1 MKVVIIG
8 LSAAGLSC
16 LETLLRFSPGSEIS
30 VISEEKRLPYCRC
43 ILTEYLGREIR
54 EEFLTV
60 RDPSHF
66 PPNVTFLPG
75 ERAVSIDPPAK
86 TVALQSGK
94 KLRYD
99 KLLIATGANAV
110 RPDYCSDE
118 NRVFTLRYIDDAL
131 MIERCLERK
140 ATVVGGGFI
149 GIKAAYGLK
158 KRGIDVEVV
167 ESLHLLS
174 TWMDERQSMVVE
186 DDLKAIGITI
196 NKGDEI
202 TQISIRGDTVT
213 SALKSGKELES
224 DVVVAGIG
232 VIPRIE
238 LAQGAGIMTDTGILV
253 NEFLETSA
261 KDIYAAGDCCEAMD
275 TSRNR
280 PWVNAVWPVAVEQG
294 YFAALNMIGM
304 CASYPGSIAMNSLK
318 TPDFHLIIA
327 GILRNGEDITF
338 YEKQIPR
345 KRQFRM
351 LAVRE
356 NIPVGMMFYN
366 AAEDA
371 GPVLRLIRSGKPLTT
386 VKPGEIVR
394 GEASLYDMMKSLQQR

>member
-30 VISEEKRLPYCRC
+30 VVSEEKCLPYCRC
-43 ILTEYLGREIR
+43 ILTEYLGREV
-54 EEFLTV
+54 EEGFLTV
-60 RDPSHF
+60 RDTSHF

-75 ERAVSIDPPAK
+75 ECAVSIDPPGK
-86 TVALQSGK
+86 TVALQSGVQ
-94 KLRYD
+94 LRYD

-118 NRVFTLRYIDDAL
+118 NRVFTLRYIDDVFK
-131 MIERCLERK
+131 IERLLDRK

-149 GIKAAYGLK
+149 GIKTAYGLK

-174 TWMDERQSMVVE
+174 TWMDERESMVVE
-186 DDLKAIGITI
+186 DDLGTMGISI

-202 TQISIRGDTVT
+202 TQISIGGDIVT
-213 SALKSGKELES
+213 AALKSGKELKS
-224 DVVVAGIG
+224 NVVVAGIG
-232 VIPRIE
+232 IVPRTE
-238 LAQGAGIMTDTGILV
+238 LAQRAGILTETGILV
-253 NEFLETSA
+253 NEFLGTSV

-294 YFAALNMIGM
+294 YFAALNMTGM
-304 CASYPGSIAMNSLK
+304 SASYPGSIAMNSLK
-318 TPDFHLIIA
+318 TPDFHLITA
-327 GILRNGEDITF
+327 GLLKKAEDITF
-338 YEKQIPR
+338 YEEQFSR

-351 LAVRE
+351 IAVRGD
-356 NIPVGMMFYN
+356 IPVGMMFYN

-371 GPVLRLIRSGKPLTT
+371 GPVIRLIRSGKPLTT
-386 VKPGEIVR
+386 VKAGEIVR
-394 GEASLYDMMKSLQQR
+394 GEASVYDMMKLLS